1 MHKFAAGTSAVLLA
15 ALSGL
20 PATVVAQA
28 AAPATIAQYL
38 SPVFPLELV
47 AALSLVNVVLVA
59 AGLALALRLGVR
71 I

>member
-1 MHKFAAGTSAVLLA
+1 MLG
-15 ALSGL
+15 ALIVSLFGGG
-20 PATVVAQA
+20 
-28 AAPATIAQYL
+28 
-38 SPVFPLELV
+38 SLELV